1 MSDFDDFNSAAFA
14 DAGDILG
21 RESFTIANL
30 TGTFE
35 GVLNE
40 FGSVKSLQIGG
51 ILGEYTATLVC
62 DPAQF
67 DELDGPLER
76 SLDGRQ
82 LTLGGRAFK
91 ITRVFCDACA
101 ITLGLTNPSGK
112 K

>member
-1 MSDFDDFNSAAFA
+1 MSSFDDFNSASFA
-14 DAGDILG
+14 DAGDIIG

-40 FGSVKSLQIGG
+40 FGSVKSIDIGG
-51 ILGEYTATLVC
+51 IIGEYTATLVC
-62 DPAQF
+62 DP
-67 DELDGPLER
+67 DEFSDLDGPLER
-76 SLDGRQ
+76 TLDGRK
-82 LTLGGRAFK
+82 LTLAGREFK
-91 ITRVFCDACA
+91 ITRVFLDDCA